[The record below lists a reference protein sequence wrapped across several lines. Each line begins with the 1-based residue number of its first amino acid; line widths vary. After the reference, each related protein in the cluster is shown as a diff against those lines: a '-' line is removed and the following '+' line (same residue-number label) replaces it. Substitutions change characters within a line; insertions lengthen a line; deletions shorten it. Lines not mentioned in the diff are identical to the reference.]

1 MHFNYIKP
9 KNLLEALQILSQASE
24 ETRVLAG
31 GTDIL
36 VNIQDGM
43 LSPHTLVDIASL
55 EELKQIEEKDGQL
68 ELGALVTHSQIA
80 GSERLREKAPPLVQA
95 CAEIGSPQ
103 IRNLGTLGGNIITAS
118 PSGDTV
124 PPLYVLEARLTL
136 KSVKGKRQIPIE
148 QFFTGVK
155 ETIIR
160 PEEILT
166 TISFPVL
173 PASSK
178 SFFKKLGQRKA
189 LAISKVSVAA
199 IIDIQAGMIKDARI
213 ALGAVAPMVI
223 RASQTETVLKG
234 KTLEKDVISQA
245 TKIIVTESRAI
256 SDIRSTAEYRNEMVG
271 VLLAQVMEEM
281 LEES

>member
-9 KNLLEALQILSQASE
+9 KNLLETLQILSQASE

>member
-256 SDIRSTAEYRNEMVG
+256 SDIRSTAEYRNEKVG